1 MAFNSS
7 GQVSY
12 LVLDSL
18 MQGSKYGLEI
28 IEYISAKTGGNYIMK
43 KPTLYSCLTR
53 MEKKGLVSSSF
64 WGESELGGKRHYYT
78 ITTSGKREY
87 EQLAADFENA
97 SYTQDDE
104 EPQESEEQK
113 PVFLQQDSLFNMVK
127 EEKPQPVKEEEP
139 QSDVVENQ
147 MDIFSMPQQSEE
159 KTDEEKMEYY
169 ENKLQ
174 EQPQKDDAVF
184 LDADERVIEEKQ
196 EQNKRLYDSANE
208 FNKYR
213 KRKSFSENQ
222 IEMSVVYE
230 SAEDQEMQ
238 RQRIEQLKSSLLS
251 ARENHHVEE
260 PPAPVQE
267 ETVKESAVDDA
278 IFITEPKINESEIPV
293 QRKITPPNIDIDVTS
308 LPAPKR
314 DTNLE
319 PTYKDMMSKLF
330 ERKKEKAS
338 PVKEPVKEESENYN
352 DMASFVDY
360 NSLKSYYNGH
370 GIEFKEYKKTNVER
384 IHNTNF
390 LTFISSAILLLL
402 SGVGCAVL
410 FGIIC
415 GANLLSVSSNFLF
428 YTVPIL
434 FLIHCI
440 VTFIIHKT
448 LPSKKASLTYNAVV
462 NWAVFVLGCVVVLV
476 ANVIAGMQYETFSH
490 YLTSLLVPIFA
501 ILLAFPINYYI
512 KKFLF
517 KRYAK

>member
-1 MAFNSS
+1 MAFNSN

-28 IEYISAKTGGNYIMK
+28 IEYISTKTGGNYIMK

-53 MEKKGLVSSSF
+53 MEKKGFVSSSF
-64 WGESELGGKRHYYT
+64 WGESDLGGKRHYYT
-78 ITTSGKREY
+78 ITTSGKRAY
-87 EQLAADFENA
+87 EELAAEFANA
-97 SYTQDDE
+97 TYTQEAQE
-104 EPQESEEQK
+104 EPQETEPK
-113 PVFLQQDSLFNMVK
+113 PVFLQQDSLFNLVK
-127 EEKPQPVKEEEP
+127 EEKKEVVKEEKSQQPE
-139 QSDVVENQ
+139 VVENQ
-147 MDIFSMPQQSEE
+147 MDIFSIPQQPEEETVEE
-159 KTDEEKMEYY
+159 KSEYT
-169 ENKLQ
+169 E
-174 EQPQKDDAVF
+174 PAPKDDAVF
-184 LDADERVIEEKQ
+184 LNPEERLTTEEKQ
-196 EQNKRLYDSANE
+196 EQNKRLYDTASE

-213 KRKSFSENQ
+213 KRKSFADNQ

-230 SAEDQEMQ
+230 SAEDQELQ

-251 ARENHHVEE
+251 ARENRYEEAPAPVKEPTTEVEE
-260 PPAPVQE
+260 P
-267 ETVKESAVDDA
+267 ETDDA
-278 IFITEPKINESEIPV
+278 IFITEPKINENEIPI
-293 QRKITPPNIDIDVTS
+293 QRKITPPNIDIDVTADN

-330 ERKKEKAS
+330 ERKKEK
-338 PVKEPVKEESENYN
+338 PVKEMPVKEESENYN

-370 GIEFKEYKKTNVER
+370 GIEFKEYKKTSVER

-390 LTFISSAILLLL
+390 LTFISSTILLLL
-402 SGVGCAVL
+402 SAIGCAVL
-410 FGIIC
+410 YGIIC
-415 GANLLSVSSNFLF
+415 GAKLLNISSNFLF

-434 FLIHCI
+434 FLIYCI
-440 VTFIIHKT
+440 IAFIIHKVM
-448 LPSKKASLTYNAVV
+448 PSKKATLTYNAVV
-462 NWAVFVLGCVVVLV
+462 NWAIFVLGCVVVLV
-476 ANVIAGMQYETFSH
+476 ANVIAGMQYETFAH

-501 ILLAFPINYYI
+501 ILLAFPVNYYI